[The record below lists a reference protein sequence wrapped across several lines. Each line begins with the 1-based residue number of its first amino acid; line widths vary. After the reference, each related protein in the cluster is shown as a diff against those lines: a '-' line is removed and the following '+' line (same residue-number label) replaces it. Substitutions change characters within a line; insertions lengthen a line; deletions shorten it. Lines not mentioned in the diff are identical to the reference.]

1 MSRKSVRAG
10 THVFVNCPFDRQY
23 QPIFEAV
30 IFTIHACGFYSRCA
44 LESGD
49 SDQVRLDK
57 IIRMIGD
64 CELGIHD
71 LSRVDTRGQLPR
83 FNMPLELGLFLGAQ
97 KFGGKNDRRKAC
109 LILEGERY
117 QYQRF
122 ISDLAGVDP
131 AAHFNQP
138 QEAVG
143 AVRKFLSAH
152 RAGRTVPGKD
162 RILELYHDFTG
173 ELPALL
179 EAVQQDRES
188 TTFAEFRDYAQR
200 YVRQRR

>member
-1 MSRKSVRAG
+1 MSRKSAKT

-23 QPIFEAV
+23 QPIFEAI
-30 IFTIHACGFYSRCA
+30 IFAIHACGFYSRCA
-44 LESGD
+44 LENGD

-57 IIRMIGD
+57 IIKMIGK

-71 LSRVDTRGQLPR
+71 LSRVDTQGQLPR

-97 KFGGKNDRRKAC
+97 KFGQKKDRRKAC
-109 LILEGERY
+109 LVLEGERY

-131 AAHFNQP
+131 AAHLNQP
-138 QEAVG
+138 EEAVG
-143 AVRKFLSAH
+143 AVRKFLSGHHSSH
-152 RAGRTVPGKD
+152 RVPGRD
-162 RILELYHDFTG
+162 RILELYHDFTD

-179 EAVQQDRES
+179 EAVEQDRES
-188 TTFAEFRDYAQR
+188 MTFAEFRDYVER
-200 YVRQRR
+200 YVAQ

>member
-1 MSRKSVRAG
+1 MSRKSARTG

-30 IFTIHACGFYSRCA
+30 IFAIHACGFYSRCA
-44 LESGD
+44 LENSD

-57 IIRMIGD
+57 IIRMIGE

-71 LSRVDTRGQLPR
+71 LSRADTHGQLPR

-97 KFGGKNDRRKAC
+97 KFGGKKNRHKAC
-109 LILEGERY
+109 LVLEGERY

-138 QEAVG
+138 QKQLE
-143 AVRKFLSAH
+143 LSANFCPGIV
-152 RAGRTVPGKD
+152 RAIPCREGIVYWSFTVTSAASFLHCWKPSSK
-162 RILELYHDFTG
+162 I
-173 ELPALL
+173 
-179 EAVQQDRES
+179 VNQ
-188 TTFAEFRDYAQR
+188 
-200 YVRQRR
+200 